1 MKIFKFYADWCGPCK
16 ALTKTLDS
24 MNINVIPIDI
34 ESDEN
39 DFTTKFKIRSV
50 PTLIFVDD
58 NDNELDRLVGIQ
70 SNDAIQKIISKYE

>member
-39 DFTTKFKIRSV
+39 DLTTKFKIRSV

-58 NDNELDRLVGIQ
+58 NDNELDRLIGMQ
-70 SNDAIQKIISKYE
+70 SSETIQKIISKYE